1 MNTVMK
7 VLPVG
12 IFYMIV
18 LHKLTHFSKQKKKK
32 ILWI

>member
-1 MNTVMK
+1 MK

-18 LHKLTHFSKQKKKK
+18 LHRLAHMGKKKK
-32 ILWI
+32 KRILWV

>member
-1 MNTVMK
+1 MK

-18 LHKLTHFSKQKKKK
+18 LHRLTRIGKKKK
-32 ILWI
+32 KVLWV